1 MLVQVLPWYQVD
13 SSKRKNTQ
21 NENSNGIVDIDVIN
35 IVFMQKI
42 FIEGFSTKNLSQ
54 SSDNKIS
61 LGVVYC

>member
-13 SSKRKNTQ
+13 SSKQKNTQ

-54 SSDNKIS
+54 IE
-61 LGVVYC
+61 